1 MTLPFDI
8 ASIEHFMLVFIRIS
22 AALAVLPVFRHR
34 SVPATVK
41 ACLAIAMALLI
52 TPALPQPTVPISG
65 TIWDYARLGMAET
78 VCGLLM
84 GFAGQ
89 FIFYS
94 VEVCGRIIGLQSG
107 LSIVSTID
115 PNSEQQSDVLTQIY
129 EMLAILVFLSL
140 DGHLMML
147 SALRAS
153 FDTVGI
159 GGLSLDGKLAEWSII
174 QAGEMLARGIQ
185 LAAPMMV
192 TLFLTDVAL
201 GILTRVAPT
210 MNVFVLGFPLK
221 VGITLMFTALTTS
234 TVAAIFSEQYAE
246 SARELPMF
254 IKLLA
259 G

>member
-8 ASIEHFMLVFIRIS
+8 ESIEHFVLVFIRIS

-41 ACLAIAMALLI
+41 ACLAIAMAFLI
-52 TPALPQPTVPISG
+52 TPAVPRATAPITG
-65 TIWDYARLGMAET
+65 TIIDFAQMGIRET
-78 VCGLLM
+78 ICGLLM

-89 FIFYS
+89 FIFYA
-94 VEVCGRIIGLQSG
+94 VEICGRIIGLQSG
-107 LSIVSTID
+107 LSIVATID
-115 PNSEQQSDVLTQIY
+115 PNSELQSDVLTQMY

-147 SALRAS
+147 DAVRSS
-153 FDTVGI
+153 FDAVAI
-159 GGLSLDGKLAEWSII
+159 GGLAIDGKLAEWSIA
-174 QAGEMLARGIQ
+174 QSGQVLANGIQ

-234 TVAAIFSEQYAE
+234 TVAAIFSEQYAQ
-246 SARELPMF
+246 SARELPGF
-254 IKLLA
+254 LKLLA